1 MNIGKLSLALVL
13 GATLVGCGSLGL
25 RDRSNDYLLAEETEP
40 MFIPGEITSATIGQI
55 YPIPKV
61 SVTKDELTSFEVPR
75 PQPASVNTFEQLVK
89 IQSFDERRWVLINI
103 SPSELWPRLRNVLNR
118 NRVPSARAEGSSG
131 VIDTVW
137 VSFNSDE
144 ESSHRFRFSV
154 APGIQVESTEVS
166 VIHNQTARGEEASAI
181 WPSVSDSDQ
190 RELDMLTLIA
200 NDLAGA
206 TDFASVSLLA
216 QDIGGASK
224 VEIVTPEVAD
234 PFILIKLG
242 FDRSWASVLYS
253 SDRGGFTIIDKD
265 RSEGIVFVSYSEERL
280 ENDGFFVSWFGKN
293 DEIIESNYRIL
304 VKNIGADVEIRILGV
319 SGDSLDRAEALK
331 VLSILRSNLS

>member
-1 MNIGKLSLALVL
+1 
-13 GATLVGCGSLGL
+13 
-25 RDRSNDYLLAEETEP
+25 
-40 MFIPGEITSATIGQI
+40 
-55 YPIPKV
+55 
-61 SVTKDELTSFEVPR
+61 
-75 PQPASVNTFEQLVK
+75 
-89 IQSFDERRWVLINI
+89 
-103 SPSELWPRLRNVLNR
+103 
-118 NRVPSARAEGSSG
+118 
-131 VIDTVW
+131 
-137 VSFNSDE
+137 
-144 ESSHRFRFSV
+144 
-154 APGIQVESTEVS
+154 